1 MPITQPLPIQNL
13 IAEIVALREL
23 APGAPA
29 PYPANHVGVARR
41 LDDLTAELRRRA
53 VDHGGC
59 PAARRALKIL
69 ELPRDPTD
77 QTDQAGRPTRDG
89 RPERQP

>member
-69 ELPRDPTD
+69 DFPAT
-77 QTDQAGRPTRDG
+77 AGQPDG
-89 RPERQP
+89 DRRPEHPGKEQK